1 MRSWPKL
8 AKERLGECYLEMLGV
23 LNLLI
28 NSSEF
33 IL

>member
-8 AKERLGECYLEMLGV
+8 AKEHLGECYLEMLGV
-23 LNLLI
+23 LNLL
-28 NSSEF
+28 SEF